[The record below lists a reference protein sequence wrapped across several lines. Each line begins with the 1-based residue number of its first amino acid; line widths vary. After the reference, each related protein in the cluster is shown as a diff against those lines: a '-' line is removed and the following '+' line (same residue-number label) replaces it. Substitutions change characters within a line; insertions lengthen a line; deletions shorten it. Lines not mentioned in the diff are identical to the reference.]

1 MAERY
6 ESIYKRTVDDP
17 GTAGDR
23 GEENWAELFGE
34 WLPQYF
40 HVVTTGQLLN
50 HDGHTSPQIDVLV
63 LSPSYPKQLLSEKL

>member
-1 MAERY
+1 MASATKKMAERY

-23 GEENWAELFGE
+23 GEENWADLFRE

-40 HVVTTGQLLN
+40 HVVTKGQILN

-63 LSPSYPKQLLSEKL
+63 L